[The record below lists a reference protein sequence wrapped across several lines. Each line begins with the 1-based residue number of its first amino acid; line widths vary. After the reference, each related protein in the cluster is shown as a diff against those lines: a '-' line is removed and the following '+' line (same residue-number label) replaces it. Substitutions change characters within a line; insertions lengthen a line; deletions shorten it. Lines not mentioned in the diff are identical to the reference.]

1 MRPSSSGPVSQTR
14 ICSPKRLLTV
24 PRTHPDRCTLGN
36 HVRNASIK
44 IPKTSE
50 VKWGI
55 SVILDR
61 GEGGVGV
68 QYLKVRMGNLQ
79 VIEKEQNP
87 RGR

>member
-1 MRPSSSGPVSQTR
+1 M
-14 ICSPKRLLTV
+14 
-24 PRTHPDRCTLGN
+24 
-36 HVRNASIK
+36 RNASIK

-55 SVILDR
+55 YVILDR